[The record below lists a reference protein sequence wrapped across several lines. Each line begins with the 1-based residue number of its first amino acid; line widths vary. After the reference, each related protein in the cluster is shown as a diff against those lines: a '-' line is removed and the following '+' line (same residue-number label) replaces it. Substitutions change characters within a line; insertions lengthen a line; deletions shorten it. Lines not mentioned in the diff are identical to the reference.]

1 MIKQIIFDLDGVI
14 IDSRELHWKSF
25 SMALEQCCPKYT
37 ISEEEHIAKYDGL
50 PTRKKLQILTEEKG
64 LPIEMYGKIF
74 EKKTKVDNA
83 HNARRIQKMPKTTH
97 HPR

>member
-25 SMALEQCCPKYT
+25 SRAIEQWSPQFS

-64 LPIEMYGKIF
+64 LPTDM
-74 EKKTKVDNA
+74 
-83 HNARRIQKMPKTTH
+83 
-97 HPR
+97 